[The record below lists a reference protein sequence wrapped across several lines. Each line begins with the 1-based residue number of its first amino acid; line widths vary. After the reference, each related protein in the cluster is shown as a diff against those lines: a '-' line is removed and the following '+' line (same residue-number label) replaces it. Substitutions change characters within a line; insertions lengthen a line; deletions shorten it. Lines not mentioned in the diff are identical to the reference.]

1 MKNILEKVT
10 IPSNTRTA
18 TMSSQKPKTNDSNS
32 EWGILNQNFKD
43 LKEESIKPPADNGE
57 VWVDDFNENVKKY
70 FGEMSKET
78 MNKAKDLKVKLC
90 SLDRKFLQAK
100 LDETEENQVLN
111 FKINFLAKLTSRV
124 QCLAEVHGHAFD
136 FIRELFNKFQE
147 RIEKVE
153 AKADK
158 AEQKASAL
166 KDDMKGQVEDAS
178 GPLVER
184 MIVDKTEN
192 LTSLIDTL
200 KAELDIVKEENE
212 KLSSEVDEA
221 RQRERKG
228 NIILASPHKPERNQH
243 TLLKPKTLPDGSGIE
258 TSTQMCRR
266 LIKEKTGVDIKESD
280 VMACH
285 RLKDE
290 NTFILAISNRVEGSG
305 WETLSAGMVT
315 GKKEPNR
322 GRDSPNFEVNNL
334 FLNFQLTSKRGAIVK
349 AASVLRKAGEIF
361 KYSVNQN
368 GRITVVHKKPPQG
381 DRYKWEEVRSMS
393 DLAKMVGHDIALPN
407 WKNNQRTNSHLG
419 ARHRQ

>member
-1 MKNILEKVT
+1 MLDDKNE
-10 IPSNTRTA
+10 
-18 TMSSQKPKTNDSNS
+18 
-32 EWGILNQNFKD
+32 ELN
-43 LKEESIKPPADNGE
+43 E
-57 VWVDDFNENVKKY
+57 
-70 FGEMSKET
+70 
-78 MNKAKDLKVKLC
+78 
-90 SLDRKFLQAK
+90 
-100 LDETEENQVLN
+100 
-111 FKINFLAKLTSRV
+111 KIN
-124 QCLAEVHGHAFD
+124 
-136 FIRELFNKFQE
+136 N
-147 RIEKVE
+147 
-153 AKADK
+153 
-158 AEQKASAL
+158 
-166 KDDMKGQVEDAS
+166 
-178 GPLVER
+178 
-184 MIVDKTEN
+184 
-192 LTSLIDTL
+192 L
-200 KAELDIVKEENE
+200 KAELDVMKEENE
-212 KLSSEVDEA
+212 KLSDEVDEA

-228 NIILASPHKPERNQH
+228 NIILSSPHKPERNQL
-243 TLLKPKTLPDGSGIE
+243 TLLRPRTAPDGSVVE

-407 WKNNQRTNSHLG
+407 WKNNQRTNNHRG
-419 ARHRQ
+419 ARPRQ